1 MAQTQSQTVGHI
13 PEEQPHV
20 YTVSEI
26 TRDVRAILEAAFENA
41 WIEGEIS
48 NFRLAASGHAYFVL
62 KDDKAQIKCV
72 LFRGHRAGMKFTPE
86 DGDQILLF
94 GRVTVYEAR
103 GDYQVIVEAMEPKG
117 LGALQKAFEQLK
129 EKLAKEG
136 LFDESRKQSLPE
148 IPWKIGIV
156 TSPTGAAIRDM
167 IHVIQRRNPK
177 TSVLLY
183 PAKVQGEGAAEE
195 IAQGI
200 EELNKRKD
208 IDVLVVGRGGGSI
221 EDLWAFNEEVVARA
235 IAKSRIPVVSA
246 VGHEIDY
253 TIADFTADLRA
264 PTPSAAAELVVP
276 KLNDIVQDLQYLTNQ
291 MIERMEEDI
300 EDYRER
306 LRYLIDRRFFR
317 EPRQILEAPSQRLDE
332 MVQRLL
338 RGLDQWVLVKRG
350 NLTQTV
356 HRLLQASPGK
366 KMKILS
372 ERQTELMARLVRRME
387 SQIKLKK
394 EKLDGVAKSLNALS
408 PLNVLDRGYSI
419 TTSKKTGKAVTSSK
433 QVNKGDTV
441 RIRLAEGQLDAT
453 VDESIE

>member
-1 MAQTQSQTVGHI
+1 MTQAQSQTAGHI
-13 PEEQPHV
+13 PTEQPHV
-20 YTVSEI
+20 YSVSEI
-26 TRDVRAILEAAFENA
+26 TRDVRAILEAAFDKA

-48 NFRLAASGHAYFVL
+48 NFRQAASGHAYFVL

-72 LFRGHRAGMKFTPE
+72 LFRGQSMGVKFKPE
-86 DGDQILLF
+86 DGDQVLLF

-136 LFDESRKQSLPE
+136 LFDESRKKELPE

-167 IHVIQRRNPK
+167 IHVIRRRNPK
-177 TSVLLY
+177 MSILLY
-183 PAKVQGEGAAEE
+183 PAKVQGEGSAEE

-200 EELNKRKD
+200 QALNKRKD
-208 IDVLVVGRGGGSI
+208 IDVLIVGRGGGSI

-235 IAKSRIPVVSA
+235 IAESKIPVVSA
-246 VGHEIDY
+246 VGHEIDF
-253 TIADFTADLRA
+253 TVADFVADLRA

-276 KLNDIVQDLQYLTNQ
+276 KLSDIVQDLEYLTNQ

-317 EPRQILEAPSQRLDE
+317 EPRQILETPTQRLDE

-350 NLTQTV
+350 NLTQAV
-356 HRLLQASPGK
+356 HRLFQASPGK
-366 KMKILS
+366 KIQTLS
-372 ERQTELMARLVRRME
+372 ERQNDLMARLVRRMQ
-387 SQIKLKK
+387 SQIDLRKQKLA
-394 EKLDGVAKSLNALS
+394 GTAKSLHALS

-419 TTSKKTGKAVTSSK
+419 ATSKKTGKALTSNK
-433 QVNKGDTV
+433 QVKKGDAV
-441 RIRLAEGQLDAT
+441 RIRLAKGQVDAT
-453 VDESIE
+453 VDETIE

>member
-1 MAQTQSQTVGHI
+1 MAQSQSKVVGHV
-13 PEEQPHV
+13 PTEQPHV
-20 YTVSEI
+20 YSVTEI
-26 TRDVRAILEAAFENA
+26 TRDVRAILEAAFEMA

-48 NFRLAASGHAYFVL
+48 NFRQAASGHAYFVL

-72 LFRGHRAGMKFTPE
+72 LFRGQRVGMKFTPE
-86 DGDQILLF
+86 DGDQVLLL

-136 LFDESRKQSLPE
+136 LFDESRKKTLPE
-148 IPWKIGIV
+148 VPWKIGVV
-156 TSPTGAAIRDM
+156 TSSTGAAIRDM

-177 TSVLLY
+177 MSILLY

-195 IAQGI
+195 IAKGI
-200 EELNKRKD
+200 EALNKRKD
-208 IDVLVVGRGGGSI
+208 IDVLIVGRGGGSI

-235 IAKSRIPVVSA
+235 IAKSEIPVVSA
-246 VGHEIDY
+246 VGHEIDF
-253 TIADFTADLRA
+253 TVADFVADLRA
-264 PTPSAAAELVVP
+264 PTPSAAAEIVVP
-276 KLNDIVQDLQYLTNQ
+276 KLNDLIADLQYLTNQ

-300 EDYRER
+300 EEYRER

-317 EPRQILEAPSQRLDE
+317 EPRHILETPTQRLDE

-350 NLTQTV
+350 NVTQTV
-356 HRLLQASPGK
+356 HRLFQASPAK
-366 KMKILS
+366 KIQTLS
-372 ERQTELMARLVRRME
+372 ERHNDLMARLARRME

-394 EKLDGVAKSLNALS
+394 EKLGGVAKSLDALS

-419 TTSKKTGKAVTSSK
+419 TTSKKTGKAVTSGK
-433 QVNKGDTV
+433 DVKKGDTV
-441 RIRLAEGQLDAT
+441 RIRLAKGQLDAT
-453 VDESIE
+453 VDETIE

>member
-1 MAQTQSQTVGHI
+1 MTQAQSQTAGHI
-13 PEEQPHV
+13 PAEQPHV

-26 TRDVRAILEAAFENA
+26 TRDVRAILEAAFETA

-48 NFRLAASGHAYFVL
+48 NFRTAASGHAYFVL

-72 LFRGHRAGMKFTPE
+72 LFRGQRVGMKFTPE
-86 DGDQILLF
+86 DGDQVLLL

-136 LFDESRKQSLPE
+136 LFDESRKKSLPE

-177 TSVLLY
+177 TSILLY
-183 PAKVQGEGAAEE
+183 PAKVQGEGSAEE

-208 IDVLVVGRGGGSI
+208 IDVLIVGRGGGSI

-235 IAKSRIPVVSA
+235 IAQSKIPVVSA

-253 TIADFTADLRA
+253 TIADFVADLRA

-291 MIERMEEDI
+291 MIERVVEDI

-317 EPRQILEAPSQRLDE
+317 EPRQILEMPTQRLDD

-350 NLTQTV
+350 NLTQVV
-356 HRLLQASPGK
+356 HQLFQASPGK
-366 KMKILS
+366 KLKILS
-372 ERQTELMARLVRRME
+372 ERRIDLEARLQRRLE

-394 EKLDGVAKSLNALS
+394 EKLGGVAKSLDALS

-419 TTSKKTGKAVTSSK
+419 TTSKRSGKAVTSGK
-433 QVNKGDTV
+433 QIKKGDAV
-441 RIRLAEGQLDAT
+441 RIRLAQGQLDAT
-453 VDESIE
+453 VDETIE

>member
-1 MAQTQSQTVGHI
+1 MTQAQSQTAGHI
-13 PEEQPHV
+13 PAEQPHV
-20 YTVSEI
+20 YSVSEI
-26 TRDVRAILEAAFENA
+26 TRDVRAILEAAFETA

-48 NFRLAASGHAYFVL
+48 NFRQAASGHAYFVL

-72 LFRGHRAGMKFTPE
+72 LFRGQRVGMKFTPE
-86 DGDQILLF
+86 DGDQVLLL

-136 LFDESRKQSLPE
+136 LFDESRKKELPE

-167 IHVIQRRNPK
+167 IQVIRRRNPK
-177 TSVLLY
+177 MSILLY
-183 PAKVQGEGAAEE
+183 PAKVQGEGSAEE

-200 EELNKRKD
+200 RELNKRKD
-208 IDVLVVGRGGGSI
+208 IDVLIVGRGGGSI

-235 IAKSRIPVVSA
+235 IAESEIPVVSA
-246 VGHEIDY
+246 VGHEIDF
-253 TIADFTADLRA
+253 TVADFVADLRA

-276 KLNDIVQDLQYLTNQ
+276 KLNDIVQDLQYLSNQ
-291 MIERMEEDI
+291 MIERIEEDI

-317 EPRQILEAPSQRLDE
+317 EPRQILEVPTQRLDE

-350 NLTQTV
+350 NLTQV
-356 HRLLQASPGK
+356 IHQLFQASPSK
-366 KMKILS
+366 RLKTLS
-372 ERQTELMARLVRRME
+372 ERRIDLEARLVRRLE
-387 SQIKLKK
+387 SQVNLKK
-394 EKLDGVAKSLNALS
+394 EKLGGVAKSLDALS

-433 QVNKGDTV
+433 HINKGDTV
-441 RIRLAEGQLDAT
+441 RIRLAKGQVDAT
-453 VDESIE
+453 VDETIE

>member
-1 MAQTQSQTVGHI
+1 MTQAQSQTAGYI

-20 YTVSEI
+20 YSVSEI
-26 TRDVRAILEAAFENA
+26 TRDVRAILEAAFDKA

-48 NFRLAASGHAYFVL
+48 NFRQAASGHAYFVL

-72 LFRGHRAGMKFTPE
+72 LFRGQRMGVKFKPE

-136 LFDESRKQSLPE
+136 LFDESRKKQLPE
-148 IPWKIGIV
+148 VPWKIGIV

-167 IHVIQRRNPK
+167 IQVIRRRNPK
-177 TSVLLY
+177 MSILLY
-183 PAKVQGEGAAEE
+183 PAKVQGEGSAEE

-200 EELNKRKD
+200 KELNKRKD
-208 IDVLVVGRGGGSI
+208 VDVLIVGRGGGSI

-235 IAKSRIPVVSA
+235 IAESEIPVVSA
-246 VGHEIDY
+246 VGHEIDF
-253 TIADFTADLRA
+253 TVADFVSDLRA

-291 MIERMEEDI
+291 MIERMEEDV

-306 LRYLIDRRFFR
+306 IRYLVDRRFFR
-317 EPRQILEAPSQRLDE
+317 EPRQILEAPTQRLDE

-350 NLTQTV
+350 SLTQTV
-356 HRLLQASPGK
+356 HRLFQASPGK
-366 KMKILS
+366 NIQKLS
-372 ERQTELMARLVRRME
+372 EKRNDLVARLVRRLE

-394 EKLDGVAKSLNALS
+394 EKLGGVAKGLDALS

-419 TTSKKTGKAVTSSK
+419 TTSQKTGKAVTSSK
-433 QVNKGDTV
+433 QVKKGDTV
-441 RIRLAEGQLDAT
+441 SIRLAKGQVDAT
-453 VDESIE
+453 VDETIE

>member
-1 MAQTQSQTVGHI
+1 MAQAQSKAVGHV
-13 PEEQPHV
+13 PAEQPHV
-20 YTVSEI
+20 YTVTEI
-26 TRDVRAILEAAFENA
+26 TRDVRAILEAAFETA

-48 NFRLAASGHAYFVL
+48 NFRQAASGHSYFVL

-72 LFRGHRAGMKFTPE
+72 LFRGQRVAMKFTPE
-86 DGDQILLF
+86 DGNQVLLL

-136 LFDESRKQSLPE
+136 LFDESRKKSLPE
-148 IPWKIGIV
+148 VPWKIGVV
-156 TSPTGAAIRDM
+156 TSATGAAIRDM
-167 IHVIQRRNPK
+167 IHVIRRRNPK
-177 TSVLLY
+177 MSILLY
-183 PAKVQGEGAAEE
+183 PVKVQGEGAAEE
-195 IAQGI
+195 IAKGI

-208 IDVLVVGRGGGSI
+208 VDVLIVGRGGGSI

-235 IAKSRIPVVSA
+235 IAQSEIPVVSA
-246 VGHEIDY
+246 VGHEIDF
-253 TIADFTADLRA
+253 TVADFVADLRA

-276 KLNDIVQDLQYLTNQ
+276 KLNDILADLQYLTNQ

-306 LRYLIDRRFFR
+306 LRYLIGRRFFR
-317 EPRQILEAPSQRLDE
+317 EPRHILEAPAQRLDE

-350 NLTQTV
+350 NVTQTV
-356 HRLLQASPGK
+356 HRLFQASPGK
-366 KMKILS
+366 KIQTLS
-372 ERQTELMARLVRRME
+372 ERQNDLMARLARRME

-394 EKLDGVAKSLNALS
+394 EKLGGVAKSLDALS

-419 TTSKKTGKAVTSSK
+419 TTSKKTGKAVTSGK
-433 QVNKGDTV
+433 QVKKGDTV
-441 RIRLAEGQLDAT
+441 RIRLAKGQLEAP
-453 VDESIE
+453 VDETIE

>member
-1 MAQTQSQTVGHI
+1 MAQTQSQSVQHI

-26 TRDVRAILEAAFENA
+26 TRDVRTILEAAFEHA

-48 NFRLAASGHAYFVL
+48 NFRTAASGHAYFVL

-86 DGDQILLF
+86 DGDQVLLF

-136 LFDESRKQSLPE
+136 LFDESRKQELPE
-148 IPWKIGIV
+148 MPWKIGIV
-156 TSPTGAAIRDM
+156 TSSTGAAIRDM
-167 IHVIQRRNPK
+167 IHVIRRRNPK
-177 TSVLLY
+177 TSILLY

-195 IAQGI
+195 IARGI
-200 EELNKRKD
+200 QALNKQKD
-208 IDVLVVGRGGGSI
+208 VDVLIVGRGGGSI

-235 IAKSRIPVVSA
+235 IAQSKLPVVSA
-246 VGHEIDY
+246 VGHEIDF
-253 TIADFTADLRA
+253 TIADFVADLRA

-300 EDYRER
+300 QDYRDR

-317 EPRQILEAPSQRLDE
+317 EPRQILEAPAQRLDE
-332 MVQRLL
+332 IMQRLL

-350 NLTQTV
+350 NLTQAV
-356 HRLLQASPGK
+356 HRLFQASPGTQL
-366 KMKILS
+366 KIYS
-372 ERQTELMARLVRRME
+372 EKQNELAARLVRRME

-394 EKLDGVAKSLNALS
+394 EKLSGVAKSLDVLS

-419 TTSKKTGKAVTSSK
+419 TTSKKTGKAVTSAK
-433 QVNKGDTV
+433 QINKGDTV
-441 RIRLAEGQLDAT
+441 RIRLAKGQLDAT
-453 VDESIE
+453 VDETIE

>member
-1 MAQTQSQTVGHI
+1 MTQAQTQSVGHI

-20 YTVSEI
+20 YSVSEI
-26 TRDVRAILEAAFENA
+26 TRDVRAILEAAFETA

-48 NFRLAASGHAYFVL
+48 NYRMAASGHAYFVL

-72 LFRGHRAGMKFTPE
+72 LFRGQRVGMKFTPE
-86 DGDQILLF
+86 DGDQVLLL

-136 LFDESRKQSLPE
+136 LFDESRKQPLPE

-177 TSVLLY
+177 TSILLY
-183 PAKVQGEGAAEE
+183 PAKVQGEGSAEE

-200 EELNKRKD
+200 RELNKRKD
-208 IDVLVVGRGGGSI
+208 IDVLIVGRGGGSI

-235 IAKSRIPVVSA
+235 IADSKIPVVSA
-246 VGHEIDY
+246 VGHEIDF
-253 TIADFTADLRA
+253 TVADFVADLRA

-276 KLNDIVQDLQYLTNQ
+276 KLNDIVQDLQYLTHQ
-291 MIERMEEDI
+291 MIERVEEDI

-317 EPRQILEAPSQRLDE
+317 EPRQILEAPTQRLDE

-338 RGLDQWVLVKRG
+338 RGLDQWVLIKRG
-350 NLTQTV
+350 NLTQIGY
-356 HRLLQASPGK
+356 RLFQASPSRK
-366 KMKILS
+366 LKTLS
-372 ERQTELMARLVRRME
+372 ERRIDLVARMVRRIE
-387 SQIKLKK
+387 AQIKLKI
-394 EKLDGVAKSLNALS
+394 EKLGGVAKSLDALS

-419 TTSKKTGKAVTSSK
+419 TTSTKTEKAVTSSK
-433 QVNKGDTV
+433 QMHKGDTV
-441 RIRLAEGQLDAT
+441 RIRLAQGQLDCT
-453 VDESIE
+453 VDETIE

>member
-1 MAQTQSQTVGHI
+1 MAQTQSQIVGHV
-13 PEEQPHV
+13 PAEQPHV
-20 YTVSEI
+20 YTVTEI
-26 TRDVRAILEAAFENA
+26 TRDVRAILEAAFETA

-48 NFRLAASGHAYFVL
+48 NFRQAASGHAYFVL

-72 LFRGHRAGMKFTPE
+72 LFRGQRMGVKFTPE
-86 DGDQILLF
+86 DGDQVLLL

-136 LFDESRKQSLPE
+136 LFDESRKKTLPE
-148 IPWKIGIV
+148 VPWKIGVV
-156 TSPTGAAIRDM
+156 TSSTGAAIRDM
-167 IHVIQRRNPK
+167 IHVIRRRNPK
-177 TSVLLY
+177 MSILLY

-195 IAQGI
+195 IARGI

-208 IDVLVVGRGGGSI
+208 VDVLIVGRGGGSI

-235 IAKSRIPVVSA
+235 IAKSKIPVVSA
-246 VGHEIDY
+246 VGHEIDF
-253 TIADFTADLRA
+253 TVADFVADLRA

-276 KLNDIVQDLQYLTNQ
+276 KLNDLVADLQYLTNQ

-317 EPRQILEAPSQRLDE
+317 EPRHILEAPAQRLDE
-332 MVQRLL
+332 MGQRLL

-350 NLTQTV
+350 NVTQTV
-356 HRLLQASPGK
+356 HRLFQASPGK
-366 KMKILS
+366 KIQMLFEK
-372 ERQTELMARLVRRME
+372 QNDLMARLVRRIE

-394 EKLDGVAKSLNALS
+394 EKLGGVAKSLDALS

-419 TTSKKTGKAVTSSK
+419 TTSKKTGKAVTSGK
-433 QVNKGDTV
+433 QVKKGDTV

-453 VDESIE
+453 VDETIE

>member
-1 MAQTQSQTVGHI
+1 MAQTQSQTVGHV
-13 PEEQPHV
+13 PAEQPHV
-20 YTVSEI
+20 YTVTEI
-26 TRDVRAILEAAFENA
+26 TRDVRAILEAAFETA

-48 NFRLAASGHAYFVL
+48 NYRQAASGHAYFVL

-72 LFRGHRAGMKFTPE
+72 LFRGQRMGVKFKPE
-86 DGDQILLF
+86 DGDQVLLL

-148 IPWKIGIV
+148 VPWKIGVV

-167 IHVIQRRNPK
+167 IHVIRRRNPK
-177 TSVLLY
+177 MSILLY
-183 PAKVQGEGAAEE
+183 PAKVQGEGSAEE
-195 IAQGI
+195 IAKGI
-200 EELNKRKD
+200 EELNKHKD
-208 IDVLVVGRGGGSI
+208 VDVLIVGRGGGSI

-235 IAKSRIPVVSA
+235 IAKSKIPVVSA
-246 VGHEIDY
+246 VGHEVDF
-253 TIADFTADLRA
+253 TVADFVADLRA

-276 KLNDIVQDLQYLTNQ
+276 KLNDLVADLQYLTNQ

-317 EPRQILEAPSQRLDE
+317 EPRHILEAPAQRLDE
-332 MVQRLL
+332 MGQRLL

-350 NLTQTV
+350 NVTQTV
-356 HRLLQASPGK
+356 HRLFQASPAK
-366 KMKILS
+366 KIQTLS
-372 ERQTELMARLVRRME
+372 EKQNDLMARLVRRME

-394 EKLDGVAKSLNALS
+394 EKLGGVAKSLDALS

-419 TTSKKTGKAVTSSK
+419 TTSKKTGKAVTSGK
-433 QVNKGDTV
+433 QVKKGDTV
-441 RIRLAEGQLDAT
+441 RIRLAKGQLDAT
-453 VDESIE
+453 VDETIE

>member
-1 MAQTQSQTVGHI
+1 MTQVQSQPAGHI

-26 TRDVRAILEAAFENA
+26 TRDVRAILEAAFETA

-62 KDDKAQIKCV
+62 KDDQAQIKCV
-72 LFRGHRAGMKFTPE
+72 LFRGQRVGMKFTPE
-86 DGDQILLF
+86 DGDQVLLM

-136 LFDESRKQSLPE
+136 LFDESRKKQLPE

-156 TSPTGAAIRDM
+156 TSPTGAAIRD
-167 IHVIQRRNPK
+167 IINVIQRRNPK

-183 PAKVQGEGAAEE
+183 PARVQGEGAAEE
-195 IAQGI
+195 IARGI
-200 EELNKRKD
+200 AELNQRKE
-208 IDVLVVGRGGGSI
+208 IDVLIVGRGGGSI

-235 IAKSRIPVVSA
+235 IAQSNIPVVSA

-253 TIADFTADLRA
+253 TIADFVADLRA

-276 KLNDIVQDLQYLTNQ
+276 KLHDIIQDLQYLTHQ
-291 MIERMEEDI
+291 MVERMAEDI

-317 EPRQILEAPSQRLDE
+317 EPRRILEAPAQRLDE
-332 MVQRLL
+332 MGQRLL

-350 NLTQTV
+350 NLAQRV
-356 HRLLQASPGK
+356 HRLFQASPQ
-366 KMKILS
+366 KMLSTLS
-372 ERQTELMARLVRRME
+372 ERRVDLVARLQRRLE
-387 SQIKLKK
+387 SQINLKK

-408 PLNVLDRGYSI
+408 PLNVLERGYSI
-419 TTSKKTGKAVTSSK
+419 TTQSGKAVTSSK
-433 QVNKGDTV
+433 RINKGDTV
-441 RIRLAEGQLDAT
+441 RIRLAQGQLDAT
-453 VDESIE
+453 VDKTIE

>member
-1 MAQTQSQTVGHI
+1 MTQTQPHTAGRI

-26 TRDVRAILEAAFENA
+26 TRDVRAILEAAFETA

-48 NFRLAASGHAYFVL
+48 NFRRAASGHAYFIL

-72 LFRGHRAGMKFTPE
+72 LFRGQRAGMKFTPE
-86 DGDQILLF
+86 DGDQVLLL

-129 EKLAKEG
+129 ERLAKEG
-136 LFDESRKQSLPE
+136 LFDEARKKELPE

-167 IHVIQRRNPK
+167 IHVIKRRNPK

-183 PAKVQGEGAAEE
+183 PARVQGEGAAEE

-200 EELNKRKD
+200 RELNRRTD
-208 IDVLVVGRGGGSI
+208 IDVLIVGRGGGSI
-221 EDLWAFNEEVVARA
+221 EDLWAFNEEIVARA
-235 IAKSRIPVVSA
+235 IADSKIPVVSA

-253 TIADFTADLRA
+253 TIADFAADLRA
-264 PTPSAAAELVVP
+264 PTPSAAAEMVVP
-276 KLNDIVQDLQYLTNQ
+276 KLNDILQDLQYLTHQ
-291 MIERMEEDI
+291 MIERVAEDI

-317 EPRQILEAPSQRLDE
+317 EPRRILEIPAQRLDE

-338 RGLDQWVLVKRG
+338 RGLDQWVLVKREK
-350 NLTQTV
+350 LTQSA
-356 HRLLQASPGK
+356 HRLFQASPAK
-366 KMKILS
+366 NIQKMS
-372 ERQTELMARLVRRME
+372 ERRIDLVARMARRME
-387 SQIKLKK
+387 AQIKLKI
-394 EKLDGVAKSLNALS
+394 EKLDGAGKRLNALS

-419 TTSKKTGKAVTSSK
+419 TTSRKTGKAVTSSK
-433 QVNKGDTV
+433 EVKQGDAV
-441 RIRLAEGQLDAT
+441 RIRLAQGQLDAT
-453 VDESIE
+453 VDETIE

>member
-1 MAQTQSQTVGHI
+1 MAHTQPQAAGHI

-20 YTVSEI
+20 YSVSEI
-26 TRDVRAILEAAFENA
+26 TRDVRAILEAAFDKA

-48 NFRLAASGHAYFVL
+48 NFRQAASGHAYFVL

-72 LFRGHRAGMKFTPE
+72 LFRGQRVGMKFSPE
-86 DGDQILLF
+86 DGDQVLLF

-103 GDYQVIVEAMEPKG
+103 GDYQVIVEAMEPRG

-129 EKLAKEG
+129 DKLAKEG
-136 LFDESRKQSLPE
+136 LFDESRKKELPE

-167 IHVIQRRNPK
+167 IHVIKRRNPK

-183 PAKVQGEGAAEE
+183 PALVQGEGAAEE
-195 IAQGI
+195 IARGI
-200 EELNKRKD
+200 KELNKHKD
-208 IDVLVVGRGGGSI
+208 VDVLIIGRGGGSI

-235 IAKSRIPVVSA
+235 IADSKIPVVSA
-246 VGHEIDY
+246 VGHEIDF
-253 TIADFTADLRA
+253 TIADFVADLRA

-317 EPRQILEAPSQRLDE
+317 EPRRILEAPAQHLDE
-332 MVQRLL
+332 VVQRLL

-350 NLTQTV
+350 SLTQTV
-356 HRLLQASPGK
+356 HRLFQASPGK
-366 KMKILS
+366 QIQKMS
-372 ERQTELMARLVRRME
+372 ERRIDLVARLQRRME

-394 EKLDGVAKSLNALS
+394 EKLGGVAKSLGALS
-408 PLNVLDRGYSI
+408 PLNVLERGYSI
-419 TTSKKTGKAVTSSK
+419 TTAQKTGKAVTSSK
-433 QVNKGDTV
+433 QVKKGDTV
-441 RIRLAEGQLDAT
+441 RIRLAQGQLDAT
-453 VDESIE
+453 VDETID

>member
-1 MAQTQSQTVGHI
+1 MTQAQSQTTGHV
-13 PEEQPHV
+13 PVEKPHV
-20 YTVSEI
+20 YSVSEI
-26 TRDVRAILEAAFENA
+26 TRDVRSILEAAFETA

-48 NFRLAASGHAYFVL
+48 NFRQAASGHAYFVL

-72 LFRGHRAGMKFTPE
+72 LFRGQRMGVKFTPE
-86 DGDQILLF
+86 DGDQVLLL

-103 GDYQVIVEAMEPKG
+103 GDYQVIVEAMEPRG

-136 LFDESRKQSLPE
+136 LFDDSRKKELPE

-167 IHVIQRRNPK
+167 IQVIQRRNPK
-177 TSVLLY
+177 MSILLY
-183 PAKVQGEGAAEE
+183 PAKVQGEGSAEE

-200 EELNKRKD
+200 RELNKRKD
-208 IDVLVVGRGGGSI
+208 IDVLIVGRGGGSI

-235 IAKSRIPVVSA
+235 IAESEIPVVSA
-246 VGHEIDY
+246 VGHEIDF
-253 TIADFTADLRA
+253 TVADFVSDLRA

-276 KLNDIVQDLQYLTNQ
+276 KLTDIEQDLQYLTNQ
-291 MIERMEEDI
+291 MIERVGEDI

-317 EPRQILEAPSQRLDE
+317 EPRQMLEAPTQRLDE

-338 RGLDQWVLVKRG
+338 RGLDQWVLIKRG
-350 NLTQTV
+350 NLTQVV
-356 HRLLQASPGK
+356 HQLFQASPGK
-366 KMKILS
+366 KIQTLS
-372 ERQTELMARLVRRME
+372 ERRIDLEARFQRRME
-387 SQIKLKK
+387 SLINLKK
-394 EKLDGVAKSLNALS
+394 EKLGGVAKSLDALS

-419 TTSKKTGKAVTSSK
+419 ATSKKTGKAVTSSK
-433 QVNKGDTV
+433 QINKGDTV
-441 RIRLAEGQLDAT
+441 RIRLAKGQLDVT
-453 VDESIE
+453 VDETIE

>member
-1 MAQTQSQTVGHI
+1 MTQAQPQSAGHI
-13 PEEQPHV
+13 PVEQPHV

-26 TRDVRAILEAAFENA
+26 TRDVRAILEAAFETA

-48 NFRLAASGHAYFVL
+48 NFRTAASGHAYFVL

-72 LFRGHRAGMKFTPE
+72 LFRGQRVGMKFTPE
-86 DGDQILLF
+86 DGDQILLL

-136 LFDESRKQSLPE
+136 LFDESRKKELPE

-177 TSVLLY
+177 TSILLY
-183 PAKVQGEGAAEE
+183 PAKVQGEGSAEE

-200 EELNKRKD
+200 RELNKRKD
-208 IDVLVVGRGGGSI
+208 IDVLIVGRGGGSI

-235 IAKSRIPVVSA
+235 IAQSGIPVVSA
-246 VGHEIDY
+246 VGHEIDF
-253 TIADFTADLRA
+253 TVADFVADLRA

-317 EPRQILEAPSQRLDE
+317 EPRQILEAPTQRLDE

-350 NLTQTV
+350 NLTQIV
-356 HRLLQASPGK
+356 HRLFQASPGK
-366 KMKILS
+366 KIQTLS
-372 ERQTELMARLVRRME
+372 ERQNDLMARLVRRLE
-387 SQIKLKK
+387 SQIDLKK
-394 EKLDGVAKSLNALS
+394 QKLAGAAKNLEALN
-408 PLNVLDRGYSI
+408 PLNVLQRGYSI
-419 TTSKKTGKAVTSSK
+419 ATSKKTGKAVTSSK
-433 QVNKGDTV
+433 QINKGDTV
-441 RIRLAEGQLDAT
+441 RIRLAKGQLDAT
-453 VDESIE
+453 VDETIE

>member
-1 MAQTQSQTVGHI
+1 MTQTQSQTAGHI

-26 TRDVRAILEAAFENA
+26 TRDVRAILEAAFETA

-72 LFRGHRAGMKFTPE
+72 LFRGQRVGMKFTPE
-86 DGDQILLF
+86 DGDQILLL

-136 LFDESRKQSLPE
+136 LFDESRKKPLPE
-148 IPWKIGIV
+148 MPWKIGIV
-156 TSPTGAAIRDM
+156 TSPTGAAIRDIINVM
-167 IHVIQRRNPK
+167 RRRNPK
-177 TSVLLY
+177 TSMLLY

-200 EELNKRKD
+200 EVLNQRKD
-208 IDVLVVGRGGGSI
+208 IDVLIVGRGGGSI

-235 IAKSRIPVVSA
+235 IAQSKIPVVSA
-246 VGHEIDY
+246 VGHEIDF
-253 TIADFTADLRA
+253 TIADFVADLRA

-276 KLNDIVQDLQYLTNQ
+276 KLNDIVQDLQYLTHQ

-300 EDYRER
+300 GDYRER

-317 EPRQILEAPSQRLDE
+317 EPRRILEAPAQRLDE
-332 MVQRLL
+332 MGQRLL

-350 NLTQTV
+350 NLIQRV
-356 HRLLQASPGK
+356 HRLFQASPQ
-366 KMKILS
+366 KIVSALS
-372 ERQTELMARLVRRME
+372 ERRVDLVARLVRRLE
-387 SQIKLKK
+387 SQINLKK
-394 EKLDGVAKSLNALS
+394 EKLDGAAKSLNALS

-419 TTSKKTGKAVTSSK
+419 TTKSGKAVTSSK
-433 QVNKGDTV
+433 QVNKGDTL
-441 RIRLAEGQLDAT
+441 RIRLAKGQLDAT
-453 VDESIE
+453 VDKTIE

>member
-1 MAQTQSQTVGHI
+1 MTQAQSQTAGHI

-26 TRDVRAILEAAFENA
+26 TRDVRAILEAAFETA

-48 NFRLAASGHAYFVL
+48 NFRMAASGHAYFIL

-72 LFRGHRAGMKFTPE
+72 LFRGQRVGMKFTPE
-86 DGDQILLF
+86 DGDQVLLL

-129 EKLAKEG
+129 ERLAKEG
-136 LFDESRKQSLPE
+136 LFDESRKKSLPE
-148 IPWKIGIV
+148 IPWKIGVV

-167 IHVIQRRNPK
+167 IHVIRRRNPK
-177 TSVLLY
+177 TSILLY

-195 IAQGI
+195 IARGI

-208 IDVLVVGRGGGSI
+208 IDVLIVGRGGGSI

-235 IAKSRIPVVSA
+235 IANSKIPVVSA

-253 TIADFTADLRA
+253 TIADFVADLRA

-317 EPRQILEAPSQRLDE
+317 EPRQILEVPTQRLDE

-350 NLTQTV
+350 NLTQV
-356 HRLLQASPGK
+356 AHRLFQASPQK
-366 KMKILS
+366 KLQTLS
-372 ERQTELMARLVRRME
+372 ERRIDLVARLVRRLE
-387 SQIKLKK
+387 SQIKLKG
-394 EKLDGVAKSLNALS
+394 EKLDGAAKHLNALS

-419 TTSKKTGKAVTSSK
+419 TTSTKTEKAVTSSK
-433 QVNKGDTV
+433 QVKKGDSV
-441 RIRLAEGQLDAT
+441 RIRLAQGQLDAT
-453 VDESIE
+453 VDETIE

>member
-1 MAQTQSQTVGHI
+1 MTQVQSQTTGHV
-13 PEEQPHV
+13 PVEKPHV
-20 YTVSEI
+20 YSVSEI
-26 TRDVRAILEAAFENA
+26 TRDVRSILEAAFETA

-48 NFRLAASGHAYFVL
+48 NFRQAASGHAYFVL

-72 LFRGHRAGMKFTPE
+72 LFRGQRMGVKFTPE
-86 DGDQILLF
+86 DGDQVLLL

-103 GDYQVIVEAMEPKG
+103 GDYQVIVEAMEPRG

-136 LFDESRKQSLPE
+136 LFDDSRKKELPE

-167 IHVIQRRNPK
+167 IQVIQRRNPK
-177 TSVLLY
+177 MSILLY
-183 PAKVQGEGAAEE
+183 PSKVQGEGSAEE

-200 EELNKRKD
+200 RELNKRKD
-208 IDVLVVGRGGGSI
+208 IDVLIVGRGGGSI

-235 IAKSRIPVVSA
+235 IAESEIPVVSA
-246 VGHEIDY
+246 VGHEIDF
-253 TIADFTADLRA
+253 TVADFVADLRA

-276 KLNDIVQDLQYLTNQ
+276 KLTDIEQDLQYLTNQ
-291 MIERMEEDI
+291 MIERVGEDI

-317 EPRQILEAPSQRLDE
+317 EPLQILETPTQRLDE

-338 RGLDQWVLVKRG
+338 RGLDQWVLIKRG
-350 NLTQTV
+350 NLRQVV
-356 HRLLQASPGK
+356 HQLFQASPGK
-366 KMKILS
+366 KTQTLS
-372 ERQTELMARLVRRME
+372 ERRIDLEARFQRRME
-387 SQIKLKK
+387 SLINLKK
-394 EKLDGVAKSLNALS
+394 EKLGGVAKSLDALS

-419 TTSKKTGKAVTSSK
+419 ATSKKTGKAVTSSK
-433 QVNKGDTV
+433 QINKGDTV
-441 RIRLAEGQLDAT
+441 RIRLAKGQLDVT
-453 VDESIE
+453 VDETIE

>member
-1 MAQTQSQTVGHI
+1 MTQVQSQTAGHI
-13 PEEQPHV
+13 PAEQPHV

-26 TRDVRAILEAAFENA
+26 TRDVRAILEAAFETA

-48 NFRLAASGHAYFVL
+48 NFRTAASGHAYFVL

-72 LFRGHRAGMKFTPE
+72 LFRGQRVGMKFTPE
-86 DGDQILLF
+86 DGDQVLLL

-136 LFDESRKQSLPE
+136 LFDESRKKELPE

-167 IHVIQRRNPK
+167 IHVIRRRNPK
-177 TSVLLY
+177 TSILLY
-183 PAKVQGEGAAEE
+183 PAKVQGEGSAKE
-195 IAQGI
+195 IAEGI
-200 EELNKRKD
+200 RELNKRED
-208 IDVLVVGRGGGSI
+208 IDVLIVGRGGGSI

-235 IAKSRIPVVSA
+235 IAQSEIPVVSA

-253 TIADFTADLRA
+253 TIADFVADLRA

-317 EPRQILEAPSQRLDE
+317 EPRQILEVPAQRLDE

-350 NLTQTV
+350 NLTQMV
-356 HRLLQASPGK
+356 HRLFQASPSK
-366 KMKILS
+366 KLQTLS
-372 ERQTELMARLVRRME
+372 ERHNDLMARLARRLE

-394 EKLDGVAKSLNALS
+394 EKLAGAAKNLDALS
-408 PLNVLDRGYSI
+408 PLNVLERGYSI
-419 TTSKKTGKAVTSSK
+419 TTSKKTGKAVISSK
-433 QVNKGDTV
+433 QVKKGDAV
-441 RIRLAEGQLDAT
+441 RIQLAKGQLDAT
-453 VDESIE
+453 VDETIE

>member
-1 MAQTQSQTVGHI
+1 MTQAQSQTAGHI

-26 TRDVRAILEAAFENA
+26 TRDVRAILEAAFETA

-48 NFRLAASGHAYFVL
+48 NFRMAASGHAYFIL

-72 LFRGHRAGMKFTPE
+72 LFRGQRVGMKFTPE
-86 DGDQILLF
+86 DGDQVLLL

-129 EKLAKEG
+129 ERLAKEG
-136 LFDESRKQSLPE
+136 LFDESRKKSLPE
-148 IPWKIGIV
+148 IPWKIGVV

-167 IHVIQRRNPK
+167 IHVIRRRNPK
-177 TSVLLY
+177 TSILLY

-195 IAQGI
+195 IARGI

-208 IDVLVVGRGGGSI
+208 IDVLIVGRGGGSI

-235 IAKSRIPVVSA
+235 IANSKIPVVSA

-253 TIADFTADLRA
+253 TIADFVADLRA

-291 MIERMEEDI
+291 MIERMAEDI

-317 EPRQILEAPSQRLDE
+317 EPRQILEVPTQRLDE

-350 NLTQTV
+350 NLTQMA
-356 HRLLQASPGK
+356 HRLFQASPQK
-366 KMKILS
+366 KLKTLS
-372 ERQTELMARLVRRME
+372 ERRIDLVARLVRRLE
-387 SQIKLKK
+387 SQIKLKG
-394 EKLDGVAKSLNALS
+394 EKLDGAAKRLNALS

-419 TTSKKTGKAVTSSK
+419 TTSTKTPKAVTSSK
-433 QVNKGDTV
+433 QINKGDTV
-441 RIRLAEGQLDAT
+441 RIRLAQGQLDAT
-453 VDESIE
+453 VDETIE

>member
-1 MAQTQSQTVGHI
+1 MAQTQSKPAGHI
-13 PEEQPHV
+13 PAEQPHV
-20 YTVSEI
+20 YSVTEI
-26 TRDVRAILEAAFENA
+26 TRDVRAILEAAFETA

-48 NFRLAASGHAYFVL
+48 NFRQAASGHAYFIL

-72 LFRGHRAGMKFTPE
+72 LFRGQRVGMKFTPE
-86 DGDQILLF
+86 DGDQVLLL

-136 LFDESRKQSLPE
+136 LFDESRKKSLPE
-148 IPWKIGIV
+148 VPWKIGVV

-167 IHVIQRRNPK
+167 IHVIRRRNPK
-177 TSVLLY
+177 MSILLY

-195 IAQGI
+195 IAKGI

-208 IDVLVVGRGGGSI
+208 IDVLIVGRGGGSI

-235 IAKSRIPVVSA
+235 IAKSEIPVVSA
-246 VGHEIDY
+246 VGHEIDF
-253 TIADFTADLRA
+253 TVADFVADLRA

-276 KLNDIVQDLQYLTNQ
+276 KLNDIVADLQYLTNQ
-291 MIERMEEDI
+291 MVERMEEDI

-317 EPRQILEAPSQRLDE
+317 EPRHILETPTQRLDE
-332 MVQRLL
+332 MGQRLL

-350 NLTQTV
+350 NVTQTV
-356 HRLLQASPGK
+356 HRLFQASPGK
-366 KMKILS
+366 KIQTLS
-372 ERQTELMARLVRRME
+372 ERQNDLMARLARRME

-394 EKLDGVAKSLNALS
+394 EKLGGVAKSLDALS

-419 TTSKKTGKAVTSSK
+419 TTSKKTGKAVTSGK
-433 QVNKGDTV
+433 DVKKGDNV
-441 RIRLAEGQLDAT
+441 RIRLAQGQLDAT
-453 VDESIE
+453 VDETIE

>member
-1 MAQTQSQTVGHI
+1 MTQTQSQTAGHI

-26 TRDVRAILEAAFENA
+26 TRDVRAILEAAFETA

-72 LFRGHRAGMKFTPE
+72 LFRGQRVGMKFTPE
-86 DGDQILLF
+86 DGDQILLL

-103 GDYQVIVEAMEPKG
+103 GDYQVIVEAIEPKG

-136 LFDESRKQSLPE
+136 LFDESRKKPLPE
-148 IPWKIGIV
+148 MPWKIGIV
-156 TSPTGAAIRDM
+156 TSPTGAAIRD
-167 IHVIQRRNPK
+167 IINVIRRRNPK
-177 TSVLLY
+177 TSMLLY
-183 PAKVQGEGAAEE
+183 PAKVQGEGSAEE
-195 IAQGI
+195 IARGI

-208 IDVLVVGRGGGSI
+208 IDVLIVGRGGGSI

-235 IAKSRIPVVSA
+235 IANSKIPVVSA

-253 TIADFTADLRA
+253 TIADFVADLRA

-317 EPRQILEAPSQRLDE
+317 EPRRILEAPAQRLDE
-332 MVQRLL
+332 MGQRLL

-350 NLTQTV
+350 NLIQRV
-356 HRLLQASPGK
+356 HRLFQASPQ
-366 KMKILS
+366 KIVSALS
-372 ERQTELMARLVRRME
+372 ERRVDLVARLVRRLA
-387 SQIKLKK
+387 SQINLKK

-419 TTSKKTGKAVTSSK
+419 TTKSGKAVTSSK
-433 QVNKGDTV
+433 QVNKGDTL
-441 RIRLAEGQLDAT
+441 RIRLAKGQLDAT
-453 VDESIE
+453 VDKTIE

>member
-1 MAQTQSQTVGHI
+1 MARTQTQSAGHL

-26 TRDVRAILEAAFENA
+26 TRDVRAILEAAFEMA

-48 NFRLAASGHAYFVL
+48 NYRLAASGHAYFVL

-72 LFRGHRAGMKFTPE
+72 LFRGQRVGMKFTPE
-86 DGDQILLF
+86 DGDQVLLL

-103 GDYQVIVEAMEPKG
+103 GDYQVIVEAMEPRG

-136 LFDESRKQSLPE
+136 LFDEARKQQLPE

-177 TSVLLY
+177 TSILLY
-183 PAKVQGEGAAEE
+183 PVKVQGEGAAEE
-195 IAQGI
+195 IAQAI
-200 EELNKRKD
+200 KDLNQRKD
-208 IDVLVVGRGGGSI
+208 LDVLIVGRGGGSI
-221 EDLWAFNEEVVARA
+221 EDLWAFNEEAVARA
-235 IAKSRIPVVSA
+235 IAGSRIPVVSA

-253 TIADFTADLRA
+253 TIADFVADLRA

-276 KLNDIVQDLQYLTNQ
+276 KLNDIVQDLQYLTHQ
-291 MIERMEEDI
+291 MIERMAEDI

-317 EPRQILEAPSQRLDE
+317 EPRQILEAPAQRLDE
-332 MVQRLL
+332 MAQRLL
-338 RGLDQWVLVKRG
+338 RGLDQWVWVKRER
-350 NLTQTV
+350 LAHTA
-356 HRLLQASPGK
+356 HRLLQASPRK
-366 KMKILS
+366 QIQALS
-372 ERQTELMARLVRRME
+372 ERRNDLMARLARRLE

-419 TTSKKTGKAVTSSK
+419 TTKSGKAVTSYK
-433 QVNKGDTV
+433 QVKKGDAV
-441 RIRLAEGQLDAT
+441 RIRLAKGQLDAT
-453 VDESIE
+453 VDETIE

>member
-1 MAQTQSQTVGHI
+1 MAQTQSQSVGHI

-20 YTVSEI
+20 YSVSEI
-26 TRDVRAILEAAFENA
+26 TRDVRAILEAAFETA

-48 NFRLAASGHAYFVL
+48 NYRQAASGHAYFVL

-72 LFRGHRAGMKFTPE
+72 LFRGQRMGVKFKPE
-86 DGDQILLF
+86 DGDQVLLL

-136 LFDESRKQSLPE
+136 LFDESRKRQLPE
-148 IPWKIGIV
+148 VPWKIGIV
-156 TSPTGAAIRDM
+156 TSSTGAAIRDM
-167 IHVIQRRNPK
+167 INVIRRRNPK
-177 TSVLLY
+177 MSILLY
-183 PAKVQGEGAAEE
+183 PAKVQGEGSGEE
-195 IAQGI
+195 IARGI
-200 EELNKRKD
+200 EELNKQKD
-208 IDVLVVGRGGGSI
+208 IDALIVGRGGGSI

-235 IAKSRIPVVSA
+235 IAQSKIPVVSA
-246 VGHEIDY
+246 VGHEIDF
-253 TIADFTADLRA
+253 TIADFVADLRA

-276 KLNDIVQDLQYLTNQ
+276 KLNDIVQDLEYLTNQ
-291 MIERMEEDI
+291 MIERMQEDV

-317 EPRQILEAPSQRLDE
+317 EPSHILEAPAQRLDE

-350 NLTQTV
+350 NVTQTV
-356 HRLLQASPGK
+356 HRLFQASPGK
-366 KMKILS
+366 KIQTLS
-372 ERQTELMARLVRRME
+372 EKQNDLMARLVRRME
-387 SQIKLKK
+387 SQINLKK
-394 EKLDGVAKSLNALS
+394 EKLGGVAKSLDALS

-419 TTSKKTGKAVTSSK
+419 TTSKRTGKAVVSGA
-433 QVNKGDTV
+433 QVKKGDTV
-441 RIRLAEGQLDAT
+441 RIRLAKGQLDAT
-453 VDESIE
+453 VDETIE

>member
-1 MAQTQSQTVGHI
+1 M
-13 PEEQPHV
+13 
-20 YTVSEI
+20 
-26 TRDVRAILEAAFENA
+26 
-41 WIEGEIS
+41 
-48 NFRLAASGHAYFVL
+48 

-72 LFRGHRAGMKFTPE
+72 LFRGQRVGMKFTPE
-86 DGDQILLF
+86 DGDQVLLL

-136 LFDESRKQSLPE
+136 LFDESRKKSLPE

-177 TSVLLY
+177 TSILLY
-183 PAKVQGEGAAEE
+183 PAKVQGEGSAEE

-208 IDVLVVGRGGGSI
+208 IDVLIVGRGGGSI

-235 IAKSRIPVVSA
+235 IAQSKIPVVSA

-253 TIADFTADLRA
+253 TIADFVADLRA

-291 MIERMEEDI
+291 MIERVVEDI
-300 EDYRER
+300 EDYHER

-317 EPRQILEAPSQRLDE
+317 EPRQILETPTQRLDD

-350 NLTQTV
+350 NLTQVV
-356 HRLLQASPGK
+356 HQLFQASPGK
-366 KMKILS
+366 KLKILS
-372 ERQTELMARLVRRME
+372 ERRIDLEARLQRRLE

-394 EKLDGVAKSLNALS
+394 EKLGGVAKSLDALS
-408 PLNVLDRGYSI
+408 PLNVLERGYSI
-419 TTSKKTGKAVTSSK
+419 TTSKRSGKAVTSGK
-433 QVNKGDTV
+433 QIKKGDTV
-441 RIRLAEGQLDAT
+441 RIRLAQGQLDAT
-453 VDESIE
+453 VDETIE

>member
-1 MAQTQSQTVGHI
+1 MTQAQPKSVGHI

-48 NFRLAASGHAYFVL
+48 NFRTAASGHAYFVL

-86 DGDQILLF
+86 DGDQVLLF

-136 LFDESRKQSLPE
+136 LFDEARKQSLPE

-167 IHVIQRRNPK
+167 LHVIQRRNPK

-183 PAKVQGEGAAEE
+183 PAKVQGEGSAEE
-195 IAQGI
+195 IARGI
-200 EELNKRKD
+200 KELNKRKD
-208 IDVLVVGRGGGSI
+208 IDVLIVGRGGGSI
-221 EDLWAFNEEVVARA
+221 EDLWAFNEEAVARA
-235 IAKSRIPVVSA
+235 IAQSKIPVVSA
-246 VGHEIDY
+246 VGHEIDF
-253 TIADFTADLRA
+253 TIADFVADLRA

-291 MIERMEEDI
+291 MIERMIEDI

-317 EPRQILEAPSQRLDE
+317 EPRQILETPAQRLDE
-332 MVQRLL
+332 IMQRLL
-338 RGLDQWVLVKRG
+338 RGLDQWVMVKRG
-350 NLTQTV
+350 NLKQTV
-356 HRLLQASPGK
+356 HRLFRASPGGK
-366 KMKILS
+366 LKILS
-372 ERQTELMARLVRRME
+372 ERQNDLIARLVRRME
-387 SQIKLKK
+387 SQIRLRK
-394 EKLDGVAKSLNALS
+394 EKLAGTAKSLDALS
-408 PLNVLDRGYSI
+408 PLNVLHRGYSI
-419 TTSKKTGKAVTSSK
+419 TTSKKTGKAVTSGK

-441 RIRLAEGQLDAT
+441 RIRLAKGQLDAT
-453 VDESIE
+453 VDETIE